1 MKIPA
6 GNLNFALLGL
16 VAARSS
22 GVHGY
27 QLKTEFEALCEDFWQ
42 LNYGRLY
49 RALDNLETS
58 GELVGEQQVQIGRP
72 NRKVYR
78 ITSKGEQSLDD
89 WLLQPLSDEPRP
101 LRDELSLRLLF
112 LRHRDPLKVQRL
124 VREQR
129 AIYMSRLA
137 RVARRRRKL
146 DGIDFEATVTR
157 LVMDGLEMRVKADLS
172 WLDHVEHTLLE
183 EMAAATATTATTATT
198 IRDQSTRRTN
208 P

>member
-42 LNYGRLY
+42 LKYGRLY

-124 VREQR
+124 IREQR

-146 DGIDFEATVTR
+146 DDIDFEATVTR

-172 WLDHVEHTLLE
+172 WLEHVEHTLVE
-183 EMAAATATTATTATT
+183 EMAAATATKT
-198 IRDQSTRRTN
+198 RDQSTGRSN

>member
-6 GNLNFALLGL
+6 GNLSFALLGL
-16 VAARSS
+16 VAARIS

-58 GELVGEQQVQIGRP
+58 GELVGQQQVQIGRP

-172 WLDHVEHTLLE
+172 WLEHVEHTLLE
-183 EMAAATATTATTATT
+183 EMVTAAATT

>member
-183 EMAAATATTATTATT
+183 EMAAATATTATT

>member
-157 LVMDGLEMRVKADLS
+157 LVQRQ
-172 WLDHVEHTLLE
+172 WLLLL
-183 EMAAATATTATTATT
+183 
-198 IRDQSTRRTN
+198 
-208 P
+208 

>member
-16 VAARSS
+16 VAARTS

-58 GELVGEQQVQIGRP
+58 GELVGQQQVQIGRP

-172 WLDHVEHTLLE
+172 WLEHVEYTLIE
-183 EMAAATATTATTATT
+183 EMATAAATT
-198 IRDQSTRRTN
+198 IRDQSTERTN

>member
-183 EMAAATATTATTATT
+183 EMAAATATTATT

-208 P
+208 Q

>member
-16 VAARSS
+16 VAARTS

-124 VREQR
+124 IREQR

-172 WLDHVEHTLLE
+172 WLEHVEHTLVE
-183 EMAAATATTATTATT
+183 EMAAATATNT
-198 IRDQSTRRTN
+198 RDQSTGRSN

>member
-16 VAARSS
+16 VAARTS

-124 VREQR
+124 IREQR

-146 DGIDFEATVTR
+146 DGIDFESTVTR

-172 WLDHVEHTLLE
+172 WLEHVEHTLLE
-183 EMAAATATTATTATT
+183 EMAAAAATT
-198 IRDQSTRRTN
+198 IRDQSTGRTN

>member
-16 VAARSS
+16 VAARTS

-78 ITSKGEQSLDD
+78 ITTKGEQSLDD

-172 WLDHVEHTLLE
+172 WLEHVEYTLVE
-183 EMAAATATTATTATT
+183 EMVTAAATT
-198 IRDQSTRRTN
+198 IRDQSTGRTN

>member
-16 VAARSS
+16 VAARTS

-172 WLDHVEHTLLE
+172 WLEHVEHTLLE
-183 EMAAATATTATTATT
+183 EMATAAATTT
-198 IRDQSTRRTN
+198 RDQSTGRTN

>member
-16 VAARSS
+16 VAARTS

-172 WLDHVEHTLLE
+172 WLEHVEHTLLE
-183 EMAAATATTATTATT
+183 EMVTAAATT
-198 IRDQSTRRTN
+198 IRDQSTGRTN

>member
-16 VAARSS
+16 VAARTS

-124 VREQR
+124 IREQR

-172 WLDHVEHTLLE
+172 WLEHVEHTLLE
-183 EMAAATATTATTATT
+183 EMAAAAATT
-198 IRDQSTRRTN
+198 IRDQSTGRTN

>member
-124 VREQR
+124 VHEQR

-146 DGIDFEATVTR
+146 DDIDFEATVTR
-157 LVMDGLEMRVKADLS
+157 LVMDGLEMRVRADLS
-172 WLDHVEHTLLE
+172 WLEHVEHTLLE
-183 EMAAATATTATTATT
+183 EMAAAAATAT
-198 IRDQSTRRTN
+198 RDQSTGRTN

>member
-112 LRHRDPLKVQRL
+112 QRHRDPLKVQRL
-124 VREQR
+124 VCEQR

-146 DGIDFEATVTR
+146 DGIDFESTVTR

-172 WLDHVEHTLLE
+172 WLEHVEHTLLE
-183 EMAAATATTATTATT
+183 EMAAAAATT
-198 IRDQSTRRTN
+198 IRDQSTGRSN